1 MNDDTTPF
9 EIDRTQLIW
18 RGAGET
24 LVVEPWGEDSARV
37 RSAIKADV
45 LDTDWALLTPSPV
58 RPVIEIVGHR
68 ATLSVGRLSVVLTA
82 QETHGH
88 KSGVSEHRCRVQFL
102 NQHGDLLLSEIDA
115 GGALDLSARQLRP
128 RLGGDFQLTATF
140 AADPTEKLFGMGM
153 YQQDVFDLKGSAL
166 ELAHRNSQS
175 SVPFVLSSK
184 GYGFLWH
191 NPAIGRA
198 SFATNRTEWFAE
210 STKQLDYW
218 VTAGDTPAQ
227 IIRAYAEATGFAP
240 MMPELGLGF
249 WQCRLRY
256 WNQEQLLSVARE
268 HKRRGLPIDVIVA
281 DFFHWPK
288 MGDFRFEDEFWPD
301 PSAMVAELRALG
313 IELMVSVWPQI
324 SLESENYVEMKRRN
338 LLVRSERGIDV
349 QMAFGGPSVF
359 FDATDPRARE
369 FVWDT
374 CERNY
379 GSHGVRL
386 FWLDE
391 SEPEYGVYDFDNY
404 RYKAGT
410 SLQVGNLYPQA
421 YSRGFYEGQRGA
433 GQTDIVNL
441 VRAAWAGSQRFGALV
456 WSGDVHSTFDDLR
469 RQIMAGL
476 QMGIAGIPWFT
487 TDIGG
492 FGGGD
497 GTEPA
502 FRELLTRWFQFGAF
516 SPVMRLHGDRVP
528 AEPVVASD
536 GTARMPSG
544 APNELWSFGDE
555 TYRVLKKYVELRE
568 LLRPYL
574 REVMRDA
581 HENGQPVMRALF
593 HEFPDDEGA
602 WTISDQYL
610 LGRDLLVVPVVEAG
624 SRTRRVYLPEGETW
638 TSATTG
644 QVSRGGRS
652 IDVDAPIDVIPVFLR
667 GGRQPQLVGRI

>member
-9 EIDRTQLIW
+9 EVDRTQLVW
-18 RGAGET
+18 RGAGEI

-45 LDTDWALLTPSPV
+45 LDADWALLTPLPIQ
-58 RPVIEIVGHR
+58 PVIEVVGHR
-68 ATLSVGRLSVVLTA
+68 ATLTVGRLSVVLTA
-82 QETHGH
+82 EETHGH
-88 KSGVSEHRCRVQFL
+88 KSGVSEHRCRLQFF
-102 NQHGDLLLSEIDA
+102 NQHGDLLLSEIDS
-115 GGALDLSARQLRP
+115 GGALDLGARQLRP
-128 RLGGDFQLTATF
+128 RLGGDVQLTAGF
-140 AADPTEKLFGMGM
+140 AADPTEKLFGMGL
-153 YQQDVFDLKGSAL
+153 YQQDIFDLKGSVL

-198 SFATNRTEWFAE
+198 TFATNRTEWFAE

-218 VTAGDTPAQ
+218 VTAGDTPAK
-227 IIRAYAEATGFAP
+227 ITRAYAEATGFAP
-240 MMPELGLGF
+240 MMPESGLGF

-256 WNQEQLLSVARE
+256 WNQEQLLAVARE

-301 PSAMVAELRALG
+301 PSAMVAELRELG

-349 QMAFGGPSVF
+349 QMAFGGPSTF

-369 FVWDT
+369 FVWNA
-374 CERNY
+374 CARNY
-379 GSHGVRL
+379 GTHGVRL

-391 SEPEYGVYDFDNY
+391 AEPEYGVYDFDNY
-404 RYKAGT
+404 RYRAGT

-456 WSGDVHSTFDDLR
+456 WSGDISSTFDHLR
-469 RQIMAGL
+469 RQITAGL

-497 GTEPA
+497 ATEPE

-555 TYRVLKKYVELRE
+555 TYRVLKKYVDLRE
-568 LLRPYL
+568 LMRPYL

-581 HENGQPVMRALF
+581 HKNGQPVMRALF

-602 WTISDQYL
+602 WTVSDQYL
-610 LGRDLLVVPVVEAG
+610 LGRDLLVAPVVEAG
-624 SRTRRVYLPEGETW
+624 ARARRVYLPEGETW

-644 QVSRGGRS
+644 QVSRGGRL
-652 IDVDAPIDVIPVFLR
+652 IDVDAPLDVIPVFLR
-667 GGRQPQLVGRI
+667 GGQPSQLVGRI